1 MKTALWIPTVSV
13 WVLFVV
19 GLAIGVQAHRTETQ
33 SRISL
38 QRMEAQSGALN
49 QWRQLLE
56 GNHARVSAGLLG
68 SGTALEK
75 ALKQQVENV
84 ERAIDE
90 QIDALSASNQA
101 GEPVEGWDR
110 LIELHGLYR
119 TALESARRAKSE
131 GDIGGVAQLLD
142 GEVQKTLFAL
152 TQAQAALASRQHERI
167 TFLADAMESRRRVI
181 FWWVVGIAAA
191 LGVAMTFTSLLLVR
205 MIHRPLAHID
215 SLAMGI
221 GSGELTCNL
230 DVPAAT
236 EFRSVRDSLMSMQGD
251 LRNAVGR
258 VLSAASAI
266 GDLSESAS
274 KANAELQQRTKNTE
288 QELVQ
293 ATQEMKALDASSQL
307 SLSAA
312 QTVENAAS
320 EGERATK
327 EGIES
332 FESLTAVMTDIAES
346 SSRIADILSVV
357 DGIAFQT
364 NILALNAAVEAARA
378 GEHGRGFGVVAD
390 DVRKLAQQSAD
401 AAKEIRRL
409 IEESSQNVR
418 LGQKAAGASG
428 QRIGALRVSMQR
440 LNDAAH
446 TILGCARNQS
456 SAVTRLSDSFTA
468 LDQMTRQNASLVD
481 SNDVATE
488 NLRGYV
494 DELLTIMAHFKVGDQ
509 PVAQFES
516 STLVSGESQ

>member
-13 WVLFVV
+13 WLLFAV
-19 GLAIGVQAHRTETQ
+19 GLAIGVQAHRSETQ

-38 QRMEAQSGALN
+38 QGMEAQGAALG

-68 SGTALEK
+68 SGSALENT
-75 ALKQQVENV
+75 LKQQVEHA

-90 QIDALSASNQA
+90 QIAVLRASLQK
-101 GEPVEGWDR
+101 GESVKEWEH
-110 LIELHGLYR
+110 LFELHDLY
-119 TALESARRAKSE
+119 TVALEAARKAKSE
-131 GDIGGVAQLLD
+131 GDTGGVAQLLD
-142 GEVQKTLFAL
+142 GEVKKALFAL
-152 TQAQAALASRQHERI
+152 TQAQARQASQQHERI
-167 TFLADAMESRRRVI
+167 TSLSDVMESRRRVI
-181 FWWVVGIAAA
+181 FWWVVGVAAA
-191 LGVAMTFTSLLLVR
+191 LGAAMTFASLLLVR

-215 SLAMGI
+215 SLARDI
-221 GSGELTCNL
+221 GSGNL
-230 DVPAAT
+230 ACTLDIPTAA
-236 EFRSVRDSLMSMQGD
+236 EFRSVRESLMNMQGD
-251 LRNAVGR
+251 LRNTVAR

-266 GDLSESAS
+266 GGLSQSAS
-274 KANAELQQRTKNTE
+274 KANAELQQRTKTTE

-312 QTVENAAS
+312 QAVEDAAS
-320 EGERATK
+320 EGEKATQ

-390 DVRKLAQQSAD
+390 DVRKLAQQSAE

-456 SAVTRLSDSFTA
+456 GAVNRLSDSLTV
-468 LDQMTRQNASLVD
+468 LDQITRQNASSVD
-481 SNDVATE
+481 SNDAATE
-488 NLRGYV
+488 NLRGQV
-494 DELLTIMAHFKVGDQ
+494 DELLAIMAHFKVGDPPEPQ
-509 PVAQFES
+509 YEG
-516 STLVSGESQ
+516 STRVSGESQ

>member
-1 MKTALWIPTVSV
+1 VKTALWIPTVSV

-33 SRISL
+33 SRI
-38 QRMEAQSGALN
+38 
-49 QWRQLLE
+49 
-56 GNHARVSAGLLG
+56 
-68 SGTALEK
+68 
-75 ALKQQVENV
+75 
-84 ERAIDE
+84 
-90 QIDALSASNQA
+90 
-101 GEPVEGWDR
+101 
-110 LIELHGLYR
+110 
-119 TALESARRAKSE
+119 
-131 GDIGGVAQLLD
+131 
-142 GEVQKTLFAL
+142 
-152 TQAQAALASRQHERI
+152 
-167 TFLADAMESRRRVI
+167 
-181 FWWVVGIAAA
+181 
-191 LGVAMTFTSLLLVR
+191 
-205 MIHRPLAHID
+205 
-215 SLAMGI
+215 
-221 GSGELTCNL
+221 
-230 DVPAAT
+230 
-236 EFRSVRDSLMSMQGD
+236 
-251 LRNAVGR
+251 
-258 VLSAASAI
+258 
-266 GDLSESAS
+266 
-274 KANAELQQRTKNTE
+274 
-288 QELVQ
+288 
-293 ATQEMKALDASSQL
+293 
-307 SLSAA
+307 
-312 QTVENAAS
+312 
-320 EGERATK
+320 
-327 EGIES
+327 
-332 FESLTAVMTDIAES
+332 
-346 SSRIADILSVV
+346 
-357 DGIAFQT
+357 
-364 NILALNAAVEAARA
+364 EAARA